1 MYTEVPGLSVKR
13 ECSLFLLYF
22 LVSLYL
28 FCICVFLRRS
38 YLCPVCKIL
47 PERVT
52 GYKLLVLFGSN
63 LLSKQTTRRISRA
76 PFVIARFLVSRI
88 SLHVSI

>member
-22 LVSLYL
+22 LVSVYL

-63 LLSKQTTRRISRA
+63 LLSKQTTRGSSRA